1 MESEILGCGIYRF
14 GLEAGILDVE
24 KVHFLRGFGPDA
36 IAVFGCIGQFVL
48 GFCHNTSFQFSLD

>member
-14 GLEAGILDVE
+14 GLEAGIHDVE

-48 GFCHNTSFQFSLD
+48 